1 MKHNKLKYHK
11 LLLYVTAIAILVAQ
25 SQARPAMLVNSYNV
39 DSFDDSV
46 GDPLDPGIL
55 GESMSMP
62 QPLEIVR
69 AAIDA
74 GIVKDSKALY
84 AYDDG
89 LGGYA
94 GSGNKDSKYT
104 DSGNALTPKSGM
116 KYPIE
121 QSPQNVNVNVT
132 GPWSLDLN
140 DQIKRHLD
148 LALIQNKGVILGHGI
163 IDSPNGTQ
171 RVTASGSLT
180 GGRLSL
186 TAMLIDSL
194 DLYKLNLSFNSNT
207 VGTYTAYSAN
217 GATWSGDVS
226 GSAPSGISNPSPKI
240 SETKPETAKEADIA
254 SLDLAKPGQRLS
266 TGSGTSIGVSSASGT
281 NSVDSYSSISE
292 SAQSSTKI
300 FMPYKVFRAVP
311 GMMANPGS

>member
-1 MKHNKLKYHK
+1 MKHHKLKYHN
-11 LLLYVTAIAILVAQ
+11 LLLYVTAIAFLIAQ
-25 SQARPAMLVNSYNV
+25 SQARPAMLVNSDNV

-62 QPLEIVR
+62 QPLEMVQ

-94 GSGNKDSKYT
+94 GSSNKDSMYK
-104 DSGNALTPKSGM
+104 DSGTAPAQKSGFM
-116 KYPIE
+116 NAPE
-121 QSPQNVNVNVT
+121 QFVQNVNVT

-171 RVTASGSLT
+171 RVTVSGSLT

-194 DLYKLNLSFNSNT
+194 DLYKLNLFFNSNT
-207 VGTYTAYSAN
+207 AGTYIAYSAN

-226 GSAPSGISNPSPKI
+226 GSAPSGISNPSPKV
-240 SETKPETAKEADIA
+240 SETDPETAKEAGTA
-254 SLDLAKPGQRLS
+254 SLGLAKPG
-266 TGSGTSIGVSSASGT
+266 
-281 NSVDSYSSISE
+281 
-292 SAQSSTKI
+292 
-300 FMPYKVFRAVP
+300 
-311 GMMANPGS
+311 